1 MKDNNIQSFKD
12 VDFSSVSVPFIA
24 LFRGPDD
31 YPGKYVAR
39 LFDLDKPTNAV
50 MVRDEFE
57 EIEEDIKTIRILY
70 LLKEARKM
78 LNRCWGCGCDQK
90 NEDNRKRDIRIYRRI
105 YS

>member
-12 VDFSSVSVPFIA
+12 VDFSNVSVPFIA

-50 MVRDEFE
+50 MVRDGLE
-57 EIEEDIKTIRILY
+57 EIEEDIKTNTNLVFVERGTEDVKS
-70 LLKEARKM
+70 LLGVWM
-78 LNRCWGCGCDQK
+78 
-90 NEDNRKRDIRIYRRI
+90 
-105 YS
+105 

>member
-50 MVRDEFE
+50 MVRDELK
-57 EIEEDIKTIRILY
+57 EIEEDIKTNTNLVFVERGTEDVKS
-70 LLKEARKM
+70 LLGVWM
-78 LNRCWGCGCDQK
+78 
-90 NEDNRKRDIRIYRRI
+90 
-105 YS
+105 